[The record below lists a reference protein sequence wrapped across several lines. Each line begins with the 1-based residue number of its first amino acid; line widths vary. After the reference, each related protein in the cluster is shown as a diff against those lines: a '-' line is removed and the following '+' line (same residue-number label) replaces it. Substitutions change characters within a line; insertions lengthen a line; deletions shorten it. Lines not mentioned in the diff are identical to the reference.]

1 MRDPRTLKREEFD
14 ELLNMLI
21 RIFRIDKQ
29 GYNLSYWRGVY
40 DHDLEDILVIEEDGR
55 VVSHVSVFP
64 FQISVRGSQLKV
76 GEVGGVATD
85 ENYRRRGFASS
96 LLKYSVEKM
105 AREGYDL
112 SSLGGYRDRYGRWG
126 WELAGEEWVY
136 TVDKRSIQAVKETTG
151 VEFWQ
156 YAGDRSDLTKIA
168 ELHDGEPVRTL
179 RSWQMYQLLFNN
191 LPKVTMQAW
200 LAEVSGLGLSYFV
213 FNRSSEKAAAIV
225 EFGGNPEVFKLL
237 IKKLF
242 DEEGLDKV
250 TIVAPSIYTPFTSA
264 LTEISGHYQINA
276 FRMIRIINLKGCL
289 QKLAPIIEDRLKKVE
304 FRSPFALSLEATDT
318 GQRATLIFD
327 GNLQICSEPGKGK
340 VTLDQ
345 RSMVR
350 LLFGPRKATKNFD
363 FRGRLGRLLNT
374 IFPLD
379 FYIWPLDRR

>member
-1 MRDPRTLKREEFD
+1 MRGPRALKREEFD
-14 ELLNMLI
+14 ELLNMLN
-21 RIFRIDKQ
+21 RIFRLDEQDNI
-29 GYNLSYWRGVY
+29 SFWRGVY

-64 FQISVRGSQLKV
+64 FQISVRGSQIKV

-85 ENYRRRGFASS
+85 EKHRMRGFASS
-96 LLKYSVEKM
+96 LLKYSIEKM
-105 AREGYDL
+105 TREGYDL

-126 WELAGEEWVY
+126 WELAGEECVY
-136 TVDKRSIQAVKETTG
+136 TVDRRSIQAAKETAG

-179 RSWQMYQLLFNN
+179 RSWQIYQFLFNN

-200 LAEVSGLGLSYFV
+200 LAEVPGLGLSYLV
-213 FNRSSEKAAAIV
+213 LDRPDEKAAAIA
-225 EFGGNPEVFKLL
+225 EFGGNPEVFKLFL
-237 IKKLF
+237 KWLF
-242 DEEGLDKV
+242 DKEELDKV
-250 TIVAPSIYTPFTSA
+250 TVVAPSIYTPFIPA
-264 LTEISGHYQINA
+264 LTEISGHYLINA

-289 QKLAPIIEDRLKKVE
+289 EKLAPVIEDRLKRME
-304 FRSPFALSLEATDT
+304 FRSPFALSLEVTDT
-318 GQRATLIFD
+318 GQRSTLNFD
-327 GNLQICSEPGKGK
+327 GNLQICSEPEGER

-350 LLFGPRKATKNFD
+350 LLFGPGKATKNFD
-363 FRGRLGRLLNT
+363 FKGRVGLLLDT

-379 FYIWPLDRR
+379 FYVWPLDRR